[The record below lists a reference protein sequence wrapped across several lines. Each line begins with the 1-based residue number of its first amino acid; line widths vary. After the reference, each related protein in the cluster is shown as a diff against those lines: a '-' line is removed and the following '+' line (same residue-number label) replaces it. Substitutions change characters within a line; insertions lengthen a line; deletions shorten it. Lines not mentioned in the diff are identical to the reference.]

1 MREVCGG
8 ASGRGLQPGHAV
20 HIVRC
25 GALLG
30 CGRHVVYTV
39 CCGDER
45 CRQQCID
52 AVRAFLIAHGAEP
65 VPATPNSD
73 FISASVTIATAEQP
87 APSGQSKP
95 ASST

>member
-30 CGRHVVYTV
+30 CGSHIVYTV

-52 AVRAFLIAHGAEP
+52 AVCALRSRHVLAGGCSRWLLTVRSRA
-65 VPATPNSD
+65 V
-73 FISASVTIATAEQP
+73 
-87 APSGQSKP
+87 
-95 ASST
+95 

>member
-30 CGRHVVYTV
+30 CGSHIVYTV

-52 AVRAFLIAHGAEP
+52 AVCALRSRHI
-65 VPATPNSD
+65 
-73 FISASVTIATAEQP
+73 FICWSIGLTRVLSVCCWNI
-87 APSGQSKP
+87 
-95 ASST
+95 